1 MLEFDLIEQ
10 NNYRAECEKM
20 VLSMCLIAPEFVP
33 QVMSI
38 VQERAVRDPALRKL
52 FKLINLMSLNR
63 DPITIHSVLLICDRN
78 GLIEDLG
85 GNAGYAKLAEHSP
98 NAAHYQFYAN
108 ELVRLDACD
117 RIMDA
122 AIKAAHALSRKDCDP
137 NAELAIFKTG
147 TSGLEIGKSATPMGE
162 VLTSILESNNLDD
175 VGECFETGF
184 LSLDRSIGGLY
195 KSTLI
200 LLGGRFGKGK
210 SCLSAQLVSSCV
222 NQSKSSLIF
231 SLEMRE
237 KEFGKRIL
245 SMEGGISMNAWLR
258 KRNDAEQQRI
268 ADVIDGQK
276 THTWSIDDNTR
287 QTVNTIR
294 AKCELQKARGG
305 LDLVVIDNLQLLSP
319 IDRKPPKDQQYK
331 SMTEELKRIA
341 RDLDVAIL
349 LLCQL
354 DTDAGEKRP
363 TSTSWATCKSIEG
376 DADVAMIIHEMTQDD
391 LKKEAEQQRKGKDH
405 SVDPVDPKKVPKL
418 DYQLILTKVRSQG
431 KAGTLRF
438 SFDGEFQRFEDVT
451 FASLSKS
458 FSKSI

>member
-1 MLEFDLIEQ
+1 MLDLDLIEQ

-20 VLSMCLIAPEFVP
+20 VLSMCLVAPEFVP
-33 QVMSI
+33 RVMSI

-52 FKLINLMSLNR
+52 FKLINLMSINR
-63 DPITIHSVLLICDRN
+63 EPITIHSVLLNCDRN
-78 GLIEDLG
+78 GLIQDLG
-85 GNAGYAKLAEHSP
+85 GKAGYARLAEFAP

-117 RIMDA
+117 RMMDA
-122 AIKAAHALSRKDCDP
+122 AIKAASALSRKDCDP
-137 NAELAIFKTG
+137 NAELAIFRTA

-162 VLTSILESNNLDD
+162 VLKSIFDSNNLGD

-184 LSLDRSIGGLY
+184 PSLDRSIGGLY
-195 KSTLI
+195 KSTLV

-222 NQSKSSLIF
+222 SQSKSSLIF

-245 SMEGGISMNAWLR
+245 SMEGGVSMNAWLR
-258 KRNDAEQQRI
+258 HRNEAEQQRI
-268 ADVIDGQK
+268 LDVIDGQE
-276 THTWSIDDNTR
+276 TYTWAIDDSTR

-294 AKCELQKARGG
+294 AICELQKARGG

-319 IDRKPPKDQQYK
+319 VDRKPPKDQQTK
-331 SMTEELKRIA
+331 AMTEELKRIA

-354 DTDAGEKRP
+354 DSEAGQKRP

-376 DADVAMIIHEMTQDD
+376 DADVAMIVHEMTPED
-391 LKKEAEQQRKGKDH
+391 LANESKTRQPGK
-405 SVDPVDPKKVPKL
+405 VDYQPGKV

-431 KAGTLRF
+431 KAGILRF
-438 SFDGEFQRFEDVT
+438 SFDGEFQRFDDVT
-451 FASLSKS
+451 YAILSRSFPSQPIAKS
-458 FSKSI
+458 